1 MLAFSKLVLQIV
13 INIFFRGGFFLFSDS
28 VCCQSIYIFA
38 KYIKLLIARFTAAN
52 WFAVSCVFLMDT
64 KVEVHVVKMC
74 KAVYRAWSTIQKT
87 KLTYKKT
94 FSD

>member
-38 KYIKLLIARFTAAN
+38 KFIKLLIARFTAAN
-52 WFAVSCVFLMDT
+52 WFIKKIDGVGLQS
-64 KVEVHVVKMC
+64 VV
-74 KAVYRAWSTIQKT
+74 
-87 KLTYKKT
+87 T
-94 FSD
+94 F